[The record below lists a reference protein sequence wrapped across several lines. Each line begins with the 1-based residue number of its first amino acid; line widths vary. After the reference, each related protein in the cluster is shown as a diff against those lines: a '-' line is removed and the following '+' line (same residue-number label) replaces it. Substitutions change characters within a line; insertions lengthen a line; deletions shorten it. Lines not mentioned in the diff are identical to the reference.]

1 MDSAALTMS
10 QRCAWLYLR
19 AQRDFVRA
27 LAMVSE
33 ALYTPGSSGSAGMR
47 PTPSEAKERL
57 RELLEEL
64 RPPPMAYVPL
74 CHSSG
79 RLAPVCRVLSTEGS
93 VFLTRERA
101 SALVCCEVTS
111 DEHSRKLSQL
121 FEAVQSRGKLAAE
134 LGEIVGRPED
144 TLALRHI
151 KHRSTPTSSSSA
163 ASAAAPEG
171 RDAFDR
177 SHRDL
182 TPAHSLSAAIA
193 VPARP
198 SLAPASPPPPTGR
211 QCTRRGQPRPSR
223 SPRWRRRARV
233 HIGRWQRV
241 VCRCRRVERRCSI
254 ASLATRGRLR
264 HGAFARTRRTAGSAA
279 GRC

>member
-19 AQRDFVRA
+19 AERDTVRA

-33 ALYTPGSSGSAGMR
+33 ALYTPGAAAARDAPGAVG
-47 PTPSEAKERL
+47 AKAASRAP
-57 RELLEEL
+57 EEL

-121 FEAVQSRGKLAAE
+121 FEAVRSRGKLAAE

-163 ASAAAPEG
+163 ASAAASPKDGTLSIEAIATSPPRIASQPPSPSPPDQASLQHPPPAADRPAVYAARAAKAAAQSTVAEARTSAHRAVAEG
-171 RDAFDR
+171 GAGAGEWSGAAR
-177 SHRDL
+177 SHL
-182 TPAHSLSAAIA
+182 
-193 VPARP
+193 
-198 SLAPASPPPPTGR
+198 
-211 QCTRRGQPRPSR
+211 
-223 SPRWRRRARV
+223 WRLV
-233 HIGRWQRV
+233 G
-241 VCRCRRVERRCSI
+241 
-254 ASLATRGRLR
+254 G
-264 HGAFARTRRTAGSAA
+264 
-279 GRC
+279 